1 MNQQPAQKTHSNLM
15 GRIRDQTFPFSG
27 STTYYIRVSV
37 LLDIWSC
44 ILLLDSPIALPLF
57 VHMTWTAYKTFS
69 LSRRAHNTLFNL
81 STLFLSL
88 HVSSQFL
95 FFFEG
100 GLLVFLSTCHPLSPV
115 ITLYVRIKTR
125 FVFPPILFI
134 FLFFSFLFLSF
145 FLYVLVN
152 VPRSRAINTRRQH
165 MQIYISRNSARALFK
180 SSFWRF
186 SRPCNE
192 FVMYRRSTH
201 ELL

>member
-1 MNQQPAQKTHSNLM
+1 MVLYSFVRFTHRVAAIRAYDVDGIQNLL
-15 GRIRDQTFPFSG
+15 S
-27 STTYYIRVSV
+27 
-37 LLDIWSC
+37 LD
-44 ILLLDSPIALPLF
+44 
-57 VHMTWTAYKTFS
+57 
-69 LSRRAHNTLFNL
+69 RRAHNTLFNL

-125 FVFPPILFI
+125 FVLPPHFI
-134 FLFFSFLFLSF
+134 YFFFFFSFLFLSF

-186 SRPCNE
+186 SRPCDE
-192 FVMYRRSTH
+192 FVIYRRSTL